1 VNTLGYHLIE
11 HHAHYER
18 RIVGTGSRL
27 SVAVLARIDSY
38 LEASAEQPIT
48 LSALADLASLSVFHF
63 ARRFKL
69 TTGRSPYQYVLDW
82 KIKRARQLLRTGEL
96 PVAAISD
103 ALGFASPGH
112 FSAAFKRAVGQSP
125 REFQRS

>member
-1 VNTLGYHLIE
+1 
-11 HHAHYER
+11 
-18 RIVGTGSRL
+18 
-27 SVAVLARIDSY
+27 LARIDSY

-48 LSALADLASLSVFHF
+48 LAALADLANLSVFHF

-69 TTGRSPYQYVLDW
+69 TTGRSPYQYVIDW
-82 KIKRARQLLRTGEL
+82 KIRRARQLLRAGEL

-103 ALGFASPGH
+103 ALGFASPAH

-125 REFQRS
+125 REFQRR